1 MRSTNLTTRPL
12 RKPHCTHVCLASVN
26 VKFSKKKVGPTSIG
40 IGNFQ
45 AYDNLDRLATNQ
57 ILSQQVRRKLQ
68 GSEAIKLVWHSLARE
83 AL

>member
-12 RKPHCTHVCLASVN
+12 RKPHCTHVCLASVK
-26 VKFSKKKVGPTSIG
+26 VKFSKQCGPTSIG

-68 GSEAIKLVWHSLARE
+68 GSEAVKLVSHSLGRE